1 MNLNSIKNASSVF
14 LVVFLLLS
22 SSLLKAQTKVTLQ
35 DAIEIALENNFSIKI
50 QNNLV
55 EISKNNNSIGNAGFL
70 PSLNANA
77 SILKRV
83 EDNVT
88 EFAALPDRNDE
99 GVETDILSYGIN
111 ANWVIFDGLKMF
123 STLDRLS
130 ALSEISE
137 LDAQIQVEN
146 VLYEIITTYYQ
157 IVGQQKASLVLE
169 NTLETSEQRLSISET
184 RNQIGSGSTYDLLQA
199 RADLNADKSALIQSE
214 SRLRQAKILVTQ
226 VLGHSLSSNFM
237 VEDDISIGEKLMLED
252 LLEASA
258 VQNRE
263 LQKSRLAQRVA
274 QNEKKEIISEIF
286 PQIELSGGYGFN
298 RTESSVGFSNFNETT
313 GIRYGVT
320 ARINLFNGF
329 DKQRRRQNA
338 DLVIKNELLRQQEL
352 EFIIQS
358 EIQRLYTAYED
369 ALTLIALEEENL
381 QYNQQS
387 VDIAIERF
395 SLGTINAVELREAQQ
410 SLLNAENRLISA
422 QIDAKFDEI
431 ELLRLSGLLLQ
442 KTEKG

>member
-157 IVGQQKASLVLE
+157 IVGKQKASLVLE

-237 VEDDISIGEKLMLED
+237 VEDDISIGEKLILED

>member
-1 MNLNSIKNASSVF
+1 MNLNSLKNASSVF

-237 VEDDISIGEKLMLED
+237 VEDDISIGEKLILED

-369 ALTLIALEEENL
+369 ALTLIALDEENL

-422 QIDAKFDEI
+422 QINAKFDEI

>member
-237 VEDDISIGEKLMLED
+237 VEDDISIGEKLILED

>member
-1 MNLNSIKNASSVF
+1 MNLNSLTNASSVF

>member
-157 IVGQQKASLVLE
+157 IVGKQKASLVLE

>member
-274 QNEKKEIISEIF
+274 QNEKKEIISDIF